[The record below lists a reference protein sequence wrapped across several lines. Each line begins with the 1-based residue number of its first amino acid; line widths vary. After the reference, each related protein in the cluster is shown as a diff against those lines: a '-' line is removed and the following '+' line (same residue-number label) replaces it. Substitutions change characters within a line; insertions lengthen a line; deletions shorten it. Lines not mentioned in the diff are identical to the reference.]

1 MLIEL
6 TKCMK
11 VAGQFKLIDLQIFKK
26 ILTFKEPYQFKITR
40 LKSTAKSIIK
50 LNKNTIKKEY
60 KFKHFHYGAE
70 KYITFTLDL
79 FN

>member
-1 MLIEL
+1 
-6 TKCMK
+6 MK
-11 VAGQFKLIDLQIFKK
+11 LAGQFKLIDLQIFKK
-26 ILTFKEPYQFKITR
+26 NLTFQEAYQFKITR
-40 LKSTAKSIIK
+40 LKSTVKSIIK

-60 KFKHFHYGAE
+60 KFKHFHYGAK

>member
-6 TKCMK
+6 TKYMK
-11 VAGQFKLIDLQIFKK
+11 LAGQFKLIDLQIFKK
-26 ILTFKEPYQFKITR
+26 NLTFQEAYQFKIIR
-40 LKSTAKSIIK
+40 LKSTVKSIIK
-50 LNKNTIKKEY
+50 LDKNTIQKEH

-70 KYITFTLDL
+70 KYIMFTLDL